1 MKFVLKKKKKTV
13 LKIKTNLHS
22 VNQKTSK
29 GKEMNKGICTAEKIV
44 LRNLRL
50 NLRRSAAAI
59 VLVEDTEVMNNE
71 EFKI

>member
-1 MKFVLKKKKKTV
+1 
-13 LKIKTNLHS
+13 
-22 VNQKTSK
+22 
-29 GKEMNKGICTAEKIV
+29 MNKGICTAEKIV